1 MQQIS
6 IEAKEGNLLS
16 IKAPWNPLFIEELK
30 KLHGKWNP
38 DEKVWTVNDFAQE
51 QLNVAIRRV
60 FGNISGSA
68 IETVKC
74 SVVSE
79 IKQEKTAITFLGKVI
94 AAAKDKNTKMHH
106 DDEVIYT
113 IGEPT
118 AGGSKKHWYSIV
130 PDGSEFILHDVPVDL
145 YEEYMSGAGIYA
157 LYHENITIIK
167 EKG

>member
-1 MQQIS
+1 M
-6 IEAKEGNLLS
+6 
-16 IKAPWNPLFIEELK
+16 
-30 KLHGKWNP
+30 
-38 DEKVWTVNDFAQE
+38 
-51 QLNVAIRRV
+51 AIRRV

-118 AGGSKKHWYSIV
+118 AGGSKKHWYSII
-130 PDGSEFILHDVPVDL
+130 PQGSEFIIHDVPVDL
-145 YEEYMSGAGIYA
+145 YQNYVDGTGIYA
-157 LYHENITIIK
+157 SLRKNIVIV
-167 EKG
+167 EKR